1 MQANTSKRKP
11 RISIRVGSNSLC
23 FATPDGTLDQ
33 LVAFE
38 PYIIKSGVSMA
49 ANLRQAFKT
58 SDILQRDNDR
68 ALVIADARVL
78 TVPAEEYDE
87 KNADILYRHC
97 FCDTNGETVMA
108 CALPS
113 LNAMALYGIN
123 SDLKMVVED
132 HYRDVR
138 FVPRGVAVCNYLHR
152 RGLTGSRRKL
162 YGYFHDGK
170 LETAC
175 FDKTRLKFYNQFEA
189 QYSRDAAYY
198 LLYVWKQLALD
209 STEDEMFLCGEIP
222 DRQWVI
228 TAMRNYLHKVYAIN
242 PAADFNRAP
251 VTKIAGMPMDTMLTY
266 LDI

>member
-11 RISIRVGSNSLC
+11 RISVRVGSNSLC

-113 LNAMALYGIN
+113 LNAMAPLNVRPQHPMSY
-123 SDLKMVVED
+123 DHKTPMKMTFEQNVTNGN
-132 HYRDVR
+132 H
-138 FVPRGVAVCNYLHR
+138 
-152 RGLTGSRRKL
+152 
-162 YGYFHDGK
+162 FHDSGIAS
-170 LETAC
+170 LI
-175 FDKTRLKFYNQFEA
+175 RL
-189 QYSRDAAYY
+189 
-198 LLYVWKQLALD
+198 L
-209 STEDEMFLCGEIP
+209 
-222 DRQWVI
+222 
-228 TAMRNYLHKVYAIN
+228 
-242 PAADFNRAP
+242 
-251 VTKIAGMPMDTMLTY
+251 
-266 LDI
+266 